1 MSSPPRP
8 ASLDPVLISSS
19 SPNLPSLDDIFT
31 KNPKKTS
38 FSTAIPPA
46 PVATNAG
53 ISFSTAAALLRDA
66 PEIDIETEQITD
78 SPPRKAKDNRG
89 RKKIVAPGPV
99 SKGGTEI
106 PAPIVIDSPS
116 PKDKPWHKFKS
127 NKPISQ
133 DKQVSVLGIDENKP
147 KTKRPGRAKTGTVS
161 RHFTPTKE
169 EEIPSRDNK
178 GKGKADINCGTLQQ
192 KDLGATTSSE
202 PALARRIDW
211 TPPRTTGPAV
221 FDSDPDTRELYSSV
235 DKAAVSKD
243 VFPSLFDTYGRADTI
258 QQGGG
263 SGQQSQ
269 LEVLKK
275 RKHIELVSTT
285 NNEGR
290 QPKGVSAPKA
300 TTVKKK
306 TRTLTELATSRYI
319 LPPQP
324 ELDIAGPSTEESL
337 LNYFDEDG
345 ALKGLVEHQATVMSM
360 KKEKAKPEKETAKSK
375 RKKKA
380 GTENNPILLS
390 PNSAL
395 KQSSNQ
401 DFVFGTSSQLVRED
415 SPTTLR
421 ELQMAIRASNQIDS
435 DPFAEPDSQGL
446 WHASARDMDGDLM
459 EIEVLDP
466 EMSPVVVRKSVEEN
480 TSTSDTFV
488 DIEDIL
494 TSPANASMASTT
506 VRFDQDASRSI
517 QSQVDKPAQPL
528 ESNHTELANS
538 APAAPRPNY
547 ELLTDAQLARQIT
560 SYGFKPVKKRQ
571 TMIALLDQCWA
582 SKNQGY
588 SSIHANTITTSA
600 QAPSPKKTKP
610 VDSAASANPTKPR
623 GRSKKN
629 VDAGGP
635 STESAKPPKAPSP
648 IKTQR
653 TPPKRSRANT
663 IEIADSETEG
673 LTSPSPKSS
682 PDRIFSSPPPLDL
695 SLLDEEGD
703 NTLMLSLDDERTRL
717 FRHITKAVTSVP
729 RSEDPL
735 KPSWHEKMLMF
746 DPVVLEDL
754 TAWLN
759 DGQLTSIGYHGQVST
774 HEVKKWCE
782 SKSVICIWRQT
793 SRGTERKRF

>member
-8 ASLDPVLISSS
+8 ANLDPVPVPSS

-38 FSTAIPPA
+38 FGSGISPA
-46 PVATNAG
+46 PVTANAG
-53 ISFSTAAALLRDA
+53 VSFSSAAALLRDA

-78 SPPRKAKDNRG
+78 SPPRKAKNNRG
-89 RKKIVAPGPV
+89 RKKIVASGPV
-99 SKGGTEI
+99 SKDDTEM

-116 PKDKPWHKFKS
+116 PKDKPWHRFKS
-127 NKPISQ
+127 IKPITQ

-147 KTKRPGRAKTGTVS
+147 KPKGPTRAKTGTVS
-161 RHFTPTKE
+161 RHFTTTKE
-169 EEIPSRDNK
+169 KEIPCHDT
-178 GKGKADINCGTLQQ
+178 GKGKADINRGTPQQ
-192 KDLGATTSSE
+192 DNLGVTTASE
-202 PALARRIDW
+202 PAMARRNDW
-211 TPPRTTGPAV
+211 TPPRTTGLIV
-221 FDSDPDTRELYSSV
+221 FDSDPDTGELHSSI
-235 DKAAVSKD
+235 DKAAASKG
-243 VFPSLFDTYGRADTI
+243 VFPKLFDTYGRTDI
-258 QQGGG
+258 IYQRG

-285 NNEGR
+285 NDEGQ
-290 QPKGVSAPKA
+290 QPKSVSAPKA
-300 TTVKKK
+300 TAVKKK

-324 ELDIAGPSTEESL
+324 ELDIAGPSTEDSL

-360 KKEKAKPEKETAKSK
+360 KKEKAKSEKETAKPK

-380 GTENNPILLS
+380 GTESNPILLS

-421 ELQMAIRASNQIDS
+421 ELQIAIRASNQIDS

-466 EMSPVVVRKSVEEN
+466 EMSPIVVRKSVEGD
-480 TSTSDTFV
+480 TSIGDTFV
-488 DIEDIL
+488 DIEDLL
-494 TSPANASMASTT
+494 TSPANANLTSTA
-506 VRFDQDASRSI
+506 VRPGRDASHSI
-517 QSQVDKPAQPL
+517 QSQANKPTQPL
-528 ESNHTELANS
+528 ESNHTEPANS
-538 APAAPRPNY
+538 IPAAPRPNY
-547 ELLTDAQLARQIT
+547 ELLTDAQLARQIA
-560 SYGFKPVKKRQ
+560 SYGFKPIKKRQ
-571 TMIALLDQCWA
+571 AMIALLDQCWA

-588 SSIHANTITTSA
+588 SSNHTHTITTSA
-600 QAPSPKKTKP
+600 QAQSPQKTKT
-610 VDSAASANPTKPR
+610 VDSATSVNPTRPR
-623 GRSKKN
+623 AQSKKN

-648 IKTQR
+648 KKTG
-653 TPPKRSRANT
+653 TPPKKPRAKT
-663 IEIADSETEG
+663 IEIADSDTEG
-673 LTSPSPKSS
+673 LNSPSPASS
-682 PDRIFSSPPPLDL
+682 PDRIFSSSPPPDRWLVDKR
-695 SLLDEEGD
+695 DD
-703 NTLMLSLDDERTRL
+703 NTPVRSLKKDEQTRL
-717 FRHITKAVTSVP
+717 FKHITKAVTSVR

-735 KPSWHEKMLMF
+735 NPTWHEKMLMF
-746 DPVVLEDL
+746 DPVVLEDFA
-754 TAWLN
+754 AWLN
-759 DGQLTSIGYHGQVST
+759 GGELIRVGYRGKVSPDT
-774 HEVKKWCE
+774 VKKWCE
-782 SKSVICIWRQT
+782 SKSVICIWKQNT
-793 SRGTERKRF
+793 RGQERKRF